1 MKLLFATD
9 LGEPHEVVA
18 YVEMLAEKLEAE
30 LLVLHVEIP
39 VEQVTAIPVDPL
51 SGVGAF
57 APYALYDPTLIQE
70 IEEARQHAFEE
81 FLRKHFTRPI
91 RPALKEGDPAEV
103 ILRDAEEQQVDMLIL
118 GHRKHPFLERLLL
131 GSVAEEVV
139 KRATVPTL
147 LIPILKK
154 EEKE

>member
-9 LGEPHEVVA
+9 LGEPREVVA
-18 YVEMLAEKLEAE
+18 YIENLAEKLQAE
-30 LLVLHVEIP
+30 LLVLHVEVP

-57 APYALYDPTLIQE
+57 APYALYDPTLLRE

-81 FLRKHFTRPI
+81 FIRTHFTRPI

-103 ILRDAEEQQVDMLIL
+103 ILQDAEKQQVDMLIL

-139 KRATVPTL
+139 KRSTIPTL
-147 LIPILKK
+147 LIPIS
-154 EEKE
+154 EKTET